1 MLFSI
6 KGDQNHFLKRIRHL
20 TYGPYDRTSH
30 IKYKIACWISTL
42 ERPCIIHFYFQGG
55 LLAIRVSI
63 EYSDLV
69 DGMLLESP
77 MLNLNDGISGL
88 WGKRAASSFLSYLVP
103 NLKFNL
109 GMNLNIIFI

>member
-1 MLFSI
+1 M
-6 KGDQNHFLKRIRHL
+6 
-20 TYGPYDRTSH
+20 
-30 IKYKIACWISTL
+30 
-42 ERPCIIHFYFQGG
+42 
-55 LLAIRVSI
+55 SI
-63 EYSDLV
+63 EYSDLI

-109 GMNLNIIFI
+109 GMNQKRIFIE